1 MCIPNRLITGGLIKG
16 HRIESTNGEDTAV
29 ATKSNAAM
37 VTDQASDKKRKAAE
51 EAVSF
56 VRSGTIVGL
65 GTGSTVQFALE
76 AIARRIKSDGLK
88 IHGIP
93 TSTRTETEAKRL
105 GIPLTTLEDHPLVD
119 LTIDGADEIDP
130 QLNLIKG
137 GGGALVREKV
147 IATSSSD
154 VLIIA
159 DDAKLVVRLGTTFPV
174 PVEILPFARPLVER
188 GLKALGSLPKLRTQA
203 NGSNYVTDNGNWIL
217 DARFARL
224 DDPARMEREITL
236 LAGVVDCG
244 IFTGLADLALIGTAD
259 GVRRLRP

>member
-1 MCIPNRLITGGLIKG
+1 M
-16 HRIESTNGEDTAV
+16 
-29 ATKSNAAM
+29 ATKPGTAIVADA
-37 VTDQASDKKRKAAE
+37 TTEKKRQAAE
-51 EAVSF
+51 EAVAF
-56 VRSGTIVGL
+56 VRNGNVLGL

-76 AIARRIKSDGLK
+76 ALARRIKNEGIK
-88 IHGIP
+88 VWGIP
-93 TSTRTETEAKRL
+93 TSTRTESEAKRL
-105 GIPLTTLEDHPLVD
+105 GIPLTSLEDHPHVD

-147 IATSSSD
+147 VATSSAD
-154 VLIIA
+154 VIIIA

-174 PVEILPFARPLVER
+174 PVEILPFSRPLVER
-188 GLKALGSLPKLRTQA
+188 GLRALGSTPVLRKQQ

-217 DARFARL
+217 DARFPRL
-224 DDPARMEREITL
+224 DEPAKMEREITM

-259 GVRRLRP
+259 GVRRLKP